1 MKRHLFS
8 LLLLSTA
15 CGNAAAA
22 EGFDGMTC
30 DTYIAKALQ
39 GRHMP
44 NGPVEAT
51 EASRKDLGLKDLGG
65 DELDW
70 GAEIWWKICGAT
82 YVAIADH
89 RSIVRDALKVPAK
102 PGISL
107 AFEGSCKGGPPGHE
121 VIAVVE
127 DKAGAVELPVKA
139 AWKIDDAKKR
149 FVPVPTD
156 NMLCPRGDGIVD
168 SWK

>member
-1 MKRHLFS
+1 MKPHV
-8 LLLLSTA
+8 LSWLVLSVV

-22 EGFDGMTC
+22 EGFAGITCGM
-30 DTYIAKALQ
+30 DIAKALQ

-44 NGPVEAT
+44 DGPVEAT
-51 EASRKDLGLKDLGG
+51 AASRKDLGLKDLGG

-70 GAEIWWKICGAT
+70 GAEIWWRICGAT
-82 YVAIADH
+82 YVVIADH
-89 RSIVRDALKVPAK
+89 RSIIRDALKVPAE

-107 AFEGSCKGGPPGHE
+107 AFEGSCKGGPPNHE

-127 DKAGAVELPVKA
+127 DKPGAAELRAKA
-139 AWKIDDAKKR
+139 AWQIDDTKQR
-149 FVPVPTD
+149 FVALPAGG
-156 NMLCPRGDGIVD
+156 MLCPRGDGIVN